1 MPQPTK
7 SAAGKEYEYI
17 VVDEY
22 SRTVY
27 TRPLRL
33 KPNAPEAFK
42 VFKAAAEN
50 ESWRRMREIKMANA
64 RELSMGGM
72 RQTCEQEGIKLHT
85 SVRYNPESNGV
96 AERTIGVLMNAVH
109 AMPHDSGLPQVLY
122 AEAYNSARYA
132 HNRTPTRVLGGRTR
146 CFMA

>member
-27 TRPLRL
+27 TRPFRL

-42 VFKAAAEN
+42 VFKATAEN
-50 ESWRRMREIKMANA
+50 EYRRRLHEIMMDKRA
-64 RELSMGGM
+64 S
-72 RQTCEQEGIKLHT
+72 
-85 SVRYNPESNGV
+85 
-96 AERTIGVLMNAVH
+96 
-109 AMPHDSGLPQVLY
+109 
-122 AEAYNSARYA
+122 
-132 HNRTPTRVLGGRTR
+132 
-146 CFMA
+146 